1 MESKDRLAEGVLP
14 GLLRDLY
21 VGRKTGLLTFT
32 RGEERRSVHVRRGH
46 LVNADTTVR
55 EERMGD
61 AMVRRGLLTETD
73 LKRALGF
80 MMRDKKRLGVV
91 LMELGLLDQ
100 DRLEDAVAAHVNQIL
115 SKVFAWTEGEYE
127 FHEQDESAP
136 HEGEVTLKLSTGDL
150 ILEAARSV
158 QDPDVVRYSL
168 GDLDRVIG
176 LSTDPLLRFQR
187 IKLSPTDGYV
197 LSRVDGTL
205 SAREVMQ
212 LIPLPP
218 EEIQKSLF
226 GLLSTGVL
234 EFLPLPRRPR
244 PALEPTGPKR
254 GASVLPGAGEPTAA
268 PPLVLVAPAPP
279 SAAAPPPPVLAPP
292 APPEKPAPPPDDAR
306 RHEILDAHAAL
317 KARTHFEVLGVGRE
331 ATEAQVK
338 EAYFRMA
345 KRFHPD
351 AHHDP
356 ALSDLRDKL
365 EAVFIR
371 LGDAYEVLRNPR
383 IRASYEK
390 ALDARAPR
398 PDPAAGGGVPVPAPL
413 PEAPDPA
420 QEVRQAEEA
429 IRKAAR
435 SVATEKYWEAIQLL
449 EPAIGRVEGKVRQNG
464 RVLLAKAYMK
474 NPNWVKQGEELLL
487 AVLQDDPKNI
497 EACMLLANIYKT
509 GGLRSRAVGMFR
521 KVLDLNPDH
530 QEAAAQL
537 AELAPDE
544 PEPGPGGTGF
554 IKKIFGRS

>member
-1 MESKDRLAEGVLP
+1 METKGRLAEGVLP

-21 VGRKTGLLTFT
+21 VGRKTGLLTFA
-32 RGEERRSVHVRRGH
+32 RADERRSVHLRRGH
-46 LVNADTTVR
+46 LVNADTNVR

-61 AMVRRGLLTETD
+61 GMVRRGLITEAD
-73 LKRALGF
+73 LKRAVGF
-80 MMRDKKRLGVV
+80 MVRDKKRLGVV

-100 DRLEDAVAAHVNQIL
+100 VRLEEAVAAHVNQIL
-115 SKVFAWTEGEYE
+115 AKVFTWTEGEYE
-127 FHEQDESAP
+127 FHEQDESSP
-136 HEGEVTLKLSTGDL
+136 QEGEVTLRLSTGDL

-158 QDPDVVRYSL
+158 QDPDVIRYSL
-168 GDLDRVIG
+168 GDMDRVIG

-187 IKLSPTDGYV
+187 INLSPTDGYV

-212 LIPLPP
+212 LIPLPI
-218 EEIQKSLF
+218 EQTQKSLF

-234 EFLPLPRRPR
+234 EFLPVPKRPR
-244 PALEPTGPKR
+244 PAMEPARPKGR
-254 GASVLPGAGEPTAA
+254 VASVLPGAGEPA
-268 PPLVLVAPAPP
+268 PGLP
-279 SAAAPPPPVLAPP
+279 AAPPPPPPVLSVPE
-292 APPEKPAPPPDDAR
+292 PEKIATPPDAR
-306 RHEILDAHAAL
+306 RREILDAHGAL
-317 KARTHFEVLGVGRE
+317 KSRTHFEVLGVTRE

-351 AHHDP
+351 AHHDA

-390 ALDARAPR
+390 ALDARTPR
-398 PDPAAGGGVPVPAPL
+398 PEPAAHSPSSPARSVA

-420 QEVRQAEEA
+420 QEVRLAEEA

-435 SVATEKYWEAIQLL
+435 SVAAEKYWEAIQFL
-449 EPAIGRVEGKVRQNG
+449 EPAIGRVEGKIRQNG

-497 EACMLLANIYKT
+497 EACLLLGNIYKI

-521 KVLDLNPDH
+521 KVLEIKPDH
-530 QEAAAQL
+530 EEALAQL
-537 AELAPDE
+537 SELSPGE
-544 PEPGPGGTGF
+544 PEPGPGGSRF